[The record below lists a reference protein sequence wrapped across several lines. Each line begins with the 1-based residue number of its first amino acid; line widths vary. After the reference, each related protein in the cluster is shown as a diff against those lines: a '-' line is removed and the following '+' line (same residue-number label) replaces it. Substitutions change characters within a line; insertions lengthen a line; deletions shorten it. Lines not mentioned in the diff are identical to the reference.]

1 MQEALK
7 LGRDLGN
14 KWGVPY
20 ALEGLADI
28 CAKENEAQKAVQ
40 LYGAASAQRETF
52 ALAFSATERSS
63 YQLALDRL
71 HELVP
76 DETFDQEW
84 KNGKSLSLQAA
95 IELAM
100 ETETTERPSV
110 RRKRKR

>member
-1 MQEALK
+1 M
-7 LGRDLGN
+7 
-14 KWGVPY
+14 PY

-52 ALAFSATERSS
+52 ALTFSATERSS

-100 ETETTERPSV
+100 ETETTERPSA